1 MYIWIG
7 IDVEKQL
14 LDVKEKAIDIDRALA
29 FKNSCFTLPMHI
41 SLKMSFPIRISEK
54 EEIIKTISDY
64 YATIKPFEI
73 EINKIEKYE
82 HIVWIRMKEN
92 EYLNKI
98 SFDLNDILLKKY
110 KIGLHEYDL
119 DYQFHTTL
127 FMDDDSD
134 KVNRAFAEIQ
144 SVVLPKTIS
153 ANKFAIGTSES
164 GDLGTFSIY
173 RSMAVTLK

>member
-64 YATIKPFEI
+64 YATLKPFEI
-73 EINKIEKYE
+73 EIGEIEKYD
-82 HIVWIRMKEN
+82 HIIWIRMKKN
-92 EYLNKI
+92 AYLNKI
-98 SFDLNDILLKKY
+98 SYDLNNILLKKY
-110 KIGLHEYDL
+110 RIGLHEYDL

-127 FMDDDSD
+127 FMDNDAE
-134 KVNRAFAEIQ
+134 KINRAFEEIQ
-144 SVVLPKTIS
+144 SVVLPKTLS
-153 ANKFAIGTSES
+153 ANKFVIGISES

-173 RSMAVTLK
+173 KSIIL

>member
-1 MYIWIG
+1 MYIWTG

-29 FKNSCFTLPMHI
+29 FKNSCFMLPMHI

-54 EEIIKTISDY
+54 EEIIKTIIDY

-73 EINKIEKYE
+73 ELNKIEKYE

-153 ANKFAIGTSES
+153 ANTFLIGISET
-164 GDLGTFSIY
+164 GNLGTFSIY
-173 RSMAVTLK
+173 RSIMK